1 MEGDAS
7 LYEDSYQLLT
17 PSTGALSQPA
27 PLPVLTDTWPVNLY
41 PAIFVLPITSSI
53 AVFAGEACAVLL
65 SHCLVHNLGCCNAAF
80 QIQHCWFA
88 QQGRACAV
96 WLSCFT
102 TQGFLL
108 PALLF
113 MLVSLGCVLCC

>member
-27 PLPVLTDTWPVNLY
+27 PLPVLTNTWPVNLY

-53 AVFAGEACAVLL
+53 AVFAGEACADLL
-65 SHCLVHNLGCCNAAF
+65 SHYPAQNLGRCDAAYHT
-80 QIQHCWFA
+80 QHC
-88 QQGRACAV
+88 
-96 WLSCFT
+96 
-102 TQGFLL
+102 
-108 PALLF
+108 
-113 MLVSLGCVLCC
+113 